1 MDEDDII
8 VSLCIIII
16 ASAVQ
21 RIQRRKRPRKKWVR
35 AWIQRRRKHGAHHS
49 EVIEC
54 SINVP
59 LLDRVHI
66 NVEFGL

>member
-1 MDEDDII
+1 VYLCSTVFVYCLYKGERDLERNGCVFGYKDDESMVLI
-8 VSLCIIII
+8 
-16 ASAVQ
+16 
-21 RIQRRKRPRKKWVR
+21 
-35 AWIQRRRKHGAHHS
+35 S

>member
-35 AWIQRRRKHGAHHS
+35 AWIQRR
-49 EVIEC
+49 
-54 SINVP
+54 
-59 LLDRVHI
+59 
-66 NVEFGL
+66 